1 MTTVTAGTLALDF
14 DQLSVQSLLE
24 GIVTFVSPNQI
35 SASINGFTDHFFG
48 SFTFNSQGLLTGGT
62 LTGLRETYLGQ
73 LFFDISN
80 TSVPMATFIQWAEI
94 DDTASAK
101 AYILGGAD
109 SISGST
115 QGDLLRAY
123 TGADSIA
130 GGGGADTLDGG
141 AGNDVVNGN
150 DGDDYILGGADS
162 NYLRGDSGNDSI
174 VGGANFDDINGNQG
188 DDTLRGGEGFDWVV
202 GGQAN
207 DMLYGEGGGD
217 IVYGNLG
224 ADTQFGGAGE
234 DWVRGGQA
242 NDSLDGGAGND
253 LMWGDRG
260 DDTVA
265 GGTGADTFHAFVG
278 GGLDRITDFNYAEG
292 DRLVLDFAPAYTVSQ
307 VGADTVVDLGGSD
320 RVVLVNVTLSA
331 LPAGW
336 ISLG

>member
-1 MTTVTAGTLALDF
+1 MTTVTAGTIALNF
-14 DQLSVQSLLE
+14 DQLSVQSLLS
-24 GIVTFVSPNQI
+24 GIVTFASATQI
-35 SASINGFTDHFFG
+35 STSDSGYTDNFFG
-48 SFTFNSQGLLTGGT
+48 SFTYNGQGLLTGGT
-62 LTGLRETYLGQ
+62 LTRLQETYLGQ
-73 LFFDISN
+73 VLFDISN
-80 TSVPMATFIQWAEI
+80 TSVSMATFIQWAEI

-101 AYILGGAD
+101 AYILAGAD

-115 QGDLLRAY
+115 LGDVLRAY
-123 TGADSIA
+123 TGADSMA
-130 GGGGADTLDGG
+130 GGSGNDTLDGG
-141 AGNDVVNGN
+141 AGADVINGN
-150 DGDDYILGGADS
+150 DGDDVILGGADA
-162 NYLRGDSGNDSI
+162 NYLRGDTGNDSI

-207 DMLYGEGGGD
+207 DMLYGENGGD

-224 ADTQFGGAGE
+224 NDTQFGGEGE
-234 DWVRGGQA
+234 DWVRGGQG
-242 NDSLDGGAGND
+242 NDSLDGGGGND

-292 DRLVLDFAPAYTVSQ
+292 DRLVLDFAPPYTVSQ
-307 VGADTVVDLGGSD
+307 VGSDTVVDLGGSD
-320 RVVLVNVTLSA
+320 RVVLVNVTLSS
-331 LPAGW
+331 LPGGW